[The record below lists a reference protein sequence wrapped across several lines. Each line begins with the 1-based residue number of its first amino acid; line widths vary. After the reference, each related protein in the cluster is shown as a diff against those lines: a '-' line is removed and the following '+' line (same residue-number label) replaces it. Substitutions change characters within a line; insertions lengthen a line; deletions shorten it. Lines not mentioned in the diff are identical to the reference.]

1 MLMLQSLEQKIHH
14 STPIYY
20 KESPHSDESIEDP
33 LGYNL
38 ASSIALF
45 LVHQS
50 RHPEEEI
57 DG

>member
-1 MLMLQSLEQKIHH
+1 MLQSLEQKIYH
-14 STPIYY
+14 SIPLYH
-20 KESPHSDESIEDP
+20 KDSPHGDESIEDP
-33 LGYNL
+33 LGYDL

-45 LVHQS
+45 LVYQS

>member
-1 MLMLQSLEQKIHH
+1 MLQSLEKKIHH
-14 STPIYY
+14 STPLYH
-20 KESPHSDESIEDP
+20 KDSPHSDESIEDP

>member
-1 MLMLQSLEQKIHH
+1 MLQSLEQKIHH
-14 STPIYY
+14 STSLCH
-20 KESPHSDESIEDP
+20 KDSPHSDESIEDP

-45 LVHQS
+45 LVYQS